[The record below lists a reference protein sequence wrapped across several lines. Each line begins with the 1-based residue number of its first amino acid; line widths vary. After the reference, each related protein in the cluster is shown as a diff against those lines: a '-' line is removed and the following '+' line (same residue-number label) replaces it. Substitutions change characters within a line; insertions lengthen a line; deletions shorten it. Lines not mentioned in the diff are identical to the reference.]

1 MIFLE
6 DKYAKFN
13 IEKKK
18 SERNIII
25 GGIIVGIGVIVAMAL
40 SGSSQA
46 GMIIGFILNKYGLVF
61 IGIGGSS
68 FSKIKRSFKT
78 TVLTQMFKEL
88 IPDITYN
95 PDQGLSQS
103 IVYATDFLKHAD
115 RFHSEDFLSGQIEGV
130 DFISSDVKLE
140 ERHVQHT
147 KNGTRVYYVTYFLG
161 RIFRFEFNKEFVGS
175 LQVHEAGSPRS
186 RGYNKVKLESI
197 DFNKK
202 FKTFA
207 TEDITAFYILTPDI
221 MESIF
226 NLEKRNPGRIGLTFQ
241 GDHLYV
247 AINNNKDTFEVQLFR
262 KIDESMIEEF
272 KKDLLVIKDFIIT
285 LKLNNNLFKK

>member
-1 MIFLE
+1 MYLE

-18 SERNIII
+18 SERSIII
-25 GGIIVGIGVIVAMAL
+25 GGIILAIGVIIALAL
-40 SGSSQA
+40 SETSQS
-46 GMIIGFILNKYGLVF
+46 GMVLGFIVGAVGLVF
-61 IGIGGSS
+61 LGIGGTS
-68 FSKIKRSFKT
+68 FGKLKRNFKT
-78 TVLTQMFKEL
+78 TVLAKMFKEL

-95 PDQGLSQS
+95 PDQGLSQEV
-103 IVYATDFLKHAD
+103 VYSTDFLKRAD
-115 RFHSEDFLSGQIEGV
+115 RFHSEDFLSGQIDGV

-202 FKTFA
+202 FKTYA

-226 NLEKRNPGRIGLTFQ
+226 NLEKRHPGRIGLTFQ

-262 KIDESMIEEF
+262 KIDESMIKEF
-272 KKDLLVIKDFIIT
+272 EKDLLVIKDFIMT